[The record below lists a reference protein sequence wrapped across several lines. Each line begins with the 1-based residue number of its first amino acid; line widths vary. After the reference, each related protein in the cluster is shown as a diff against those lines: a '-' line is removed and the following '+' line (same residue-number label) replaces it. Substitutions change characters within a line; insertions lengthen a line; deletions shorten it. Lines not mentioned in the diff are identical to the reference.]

1 MATILPIGPFEP
13 LLPLLPPTLDNFLLP
28 GISVTQ
34 TNNYYVVTNNITQD
48 IVGTLN
54 ISGYNYVL
62 DHTNN
67 IYIINYV

>member
-1 MATILPIGPFEP
+1 MAAILPIGPFVPFE
-13 LLPLLPPTLDNFLLP
+13 PPTLDNFLLP
-28 GISVTQ
+28 GNLVIE

-54 ISGYNYVL
+54 ISSSNYVL